1 MTAPRLHARRATLDD
16 LPALQ
21 ALWHAAQLPVA
32 PLEARLTEFQVVE
45 YAGQFAGALGLEF
58 SGQHVR
64 LYAEDYPDFAH
75 ADAAR
80 ELFWERLV
88 TLAANH
94 GAFRVWTQETSP
106 FWTHW
111 GFHPAHGEVLGQLP
125 ADWRALPGD
134 WLTLELKNAEIIN
147 AVVEKELLPHQA
159 EEKSQ
164 TARLTARAR
173 KIKWLITVVGFV
185 AGAIGISIALWR
197 MFHPLHPRP

>member
-94 GAFRVWTQETSP
+94 GAFRVWTQEASP
-106 FWTHW
+106 FWPRW
-111 GFHPAHGEVLGQLP
+111 GFQPANAEILERLP
-125 ADWRALPGD
+125 TEWKNLEGR
-134 WLTLELKNAEIIN
+134 WLTLELKNEEAITTALQTQFGELG
-147 AVVEKELLPHQA
+147 APEKLQNKRL
-159 EEKSQ
+159 EKS
-164 TARLTARAR
+164 ARQLRLIITLLGFGVFFVCAA
-173 KIKWLITVVGFV
+173 IAVWL
-185 AGAIGISIALWR
+185 LR
-197 MFHPLHPRP
+197 HHPLAAR